1 MRLDLWEASSA
12 EAGQVR
18 AEGGLVK
25 QDSRSP
31 SSSSLEAKLHSLER
45 LHTAVHL
52 LTTSSSAEIA
62 GLLLPLPAA
71 QSRGRFSKAARCSM
85 TPRNLCR

>member
-1 MRLDLWEASSA
+1 MRLSLEASSA

-25 QDSRSP
+25 RDSRSP
-31 SSSSLEAKLHSLER
+31 SSSLEAKLHSLER

-52 LTTSSSAEIA
+52 LTTSNSAEIA